1 VIEARV
7 LEAGR
12 RIHKAQVSRRAA
24 RHPLRQRLDGCA
36 AEGGDDGR
44 AGDETASREVVV
56 GGG

>member
-1 VIEARV
+1 
-7 LEAGR
+7 
-12 RIHKAQVSRRAA
+12 
-24 RHPLRQRLDGCA
+24 LRQRLDGCA